1 MPNGDFARP
10 DLNEGKNAAVSAYC
24 LQFLPEHLKQ
34 ARASPEKFMIMVE
47 NGWRLAWEK
56 FEGGP
61 RGFASAARSALEALK
76 HDENS
81 LRIGA
86 KWRCAL
92 TLSSFKSLGENVPA
106 EASVGGRGQGRDH
119 HPAGDSLCR
128 FERSVDRER
137 RVAVGACARTQ
148 R

>member
-1 MPNGDFARP
+1 M
-10 DLNEGKNAAVSAYC
+10 SAYC

-61 RGFASAARSALEALK
+61 RGFASAVRSALEALK

-106 EASVGGRGQGRDH
+106 KLLLEAVDKGVITIRQATHFADLKG
-119 HPAGDSLCR
+119 A
-128 FERSVDRER
+128 VDRER